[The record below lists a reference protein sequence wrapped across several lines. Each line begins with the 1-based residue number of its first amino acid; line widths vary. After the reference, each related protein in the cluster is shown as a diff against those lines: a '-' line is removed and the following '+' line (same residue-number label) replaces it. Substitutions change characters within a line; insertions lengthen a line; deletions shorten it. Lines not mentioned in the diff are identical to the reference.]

1 MRFAIRPAVETDVPG
16 IVTVETLSGRLPEA
30 GREPLAA
37 KIAAAISDDGRLVL
51 VAEAP
56 LDMTPGPGSAVVGWA
71 KTHHYDVGDG
81 PAPAGHYLG
90 GLTVAPDF
98 RRRGLAVALTSR
110 RLEWIWERADTA
122 WYIVNARNEA
132 SLELHRQW
140 GFRVVSRGPAFH
152 AVTFDGGEGVLL
164 EAARPLS

>member
-16 IVTVETLSGRLPEA
+16 IVTVETLSGRLSEA
-30 GREPLAA
+30 GREPFAA
-37 KIAAAISDDGRLVL
+37 KIAAAISDEDRLAL
-51 VAEAP
+51 VAEAKS
-56 LDMTPGPGSAVVGWA
+56 DMTPGPGFAVVGWA
-71 KTHHYDVGDG
+71 KTHRYDVGDG

-122 WYIVNARNEA
+122 LYIVNARNEA
-132 SLELHRQW
+132 SLALHRRW
-140 GFRVVSRGPAFH
+140 GFREVARGPVFH
-152 AVTFDGGEGVLL
+152 GVTFDGGDGVLL
-164 EAARPLS
+164 AAARPPS